1 MSGRQRSTPQPLAR
15 ETLFESLPPPGPD
28 DLLAQIR
35 ARIAASGR
43 KVVVLDDDPTG
54 TQTVHDIPVLT
65 GWSTPA
71 LEAELRQDTPC
82 FYLLTNSRSLP
93 LPAAA
98 ALNREIGHNLSEAAR
113 RSGRDFVVVSRSDST
128 LRGHFPGEVEALAQ
142 ALPGPFDA
150 WLLIP
155 FFEEGGRFTSEDIH
169 YVAEGER
176 LVPAGETAYARDEA
190 FGYRASN
197 LREWVAEK
205 SAGRWPVAEVVS
217 LSLAEIRQ
225 GPEAV
230 TRRLLS
236 IPSGG
241 IGVVNAVSYRD
252 LELFVLG
259 LLEAEAQGR
268 RYLYRTAASFVR
280 VRAGLAPRDLLRP
293 EELPLAETGAGLFI
307 VGSYVPQTTRQVA
320 ALCATGD
327 VRPVNVDV
335 SRLLNPNERE
345 SEIRRAAAASEEG
358 LHAGQDTAVITTREL
373 VRGGN
378 VEQALR
384 TGRLVSESLIAIL
397 HEIKSRPRYLVAKGG
412 ITASDVATAGL
423 GVRRAWVLGQI
434 LPGIPVWR
442 LGPESRYPG
451 LTYVVFPGNV
461 GNDQALATIATT
473 LRNEKEVVHAGFHG

>member
-1 MSGRQRSTPQPLAR
+1 MAGQRRSPPQPLAR
-15 ETLFESLPPPGPD
+15 QALFESLPPPGPD

-35 ARIAASGR
+35 DRLALHGR
-43 KVVVLDDDPTG
+43 KIVVLDDDPTG
-54 TQTVHDIPVLT
+54 TQTVHDVPVLT
-65 GWSTPA
+65 EWSEATLA
-71 LEAELRQDTPC
+71 AELQGDVSC
-82 FYLLTNSRSLP
+82 FYVLTNSRSLP
-93 LPAAA
+93 LLAAA
-98 ALNREIGHNLSEAAR
+98 ALNREIGQNLSGAAR

-128 LRGHFPGEVEALAQ
+128 LRGHFPGEVDALAQ
-142 ALPGPFDA
+142 TLHGPFDA

-155 FFEEGGRFTSEDIH
+155 FFEEGGRFTSGDIH
-169 YVAEGER
+169 YVAEGEW

-205 SAGRWPVAEVVS
+205 SAGRWPASAVVS

-225 GPEAV
+225 GPAAV
-230 TRRLLS
+230 TGRLLS
-236 IPSGG
+236 IPPGG
-241 IGVVNAVSYRD
+241 IGVVNAVTYHD

-280 VRAGLAPRDLLRP
+280 VRAGLAPRALLRP
-293 EELPLAETGAGLFI
+293 DDLSLPEAGAGLFV

-327 VRPVNVDV
+327 VRRVNVDV

-345 SEIRRAAAASEEG
+345 MEIRRAAAAADEG
-358 LHAGQDTAVITTREL
+358 LRAGQDTALVTTREL

-378 VEQALR
+378 AEQALH
-384 TGRLVSESLIAIL
+384 TGRLISESLIAIL
-397 HEIKSRPRYLVAKGG
+397 HKIQSRPRYLVAKGG
-412 ITASDVATAGL
+412 ITASDIATAGL
-423 GVRRAWVLGQI
+423 EVRRAWVLGQL

-442 LGPESRYPG
+442 LGPESRYPD
-451 LTYVVFPGNV
+451 LTYIVFPGNV
-461 GNDQALATIATT
+461 GDDQALLTIATT
-473 LRNEKEVVHAGFHG
+473 LRNEAEVVHAGFHD